1 MAPPTRRKPKSS
13 PKIRPMILIAS
24 PTRPGLC
31 RSHSGMPYQQH
42 LMNRGWPSSRP
53 ADLRGKEIA
62 ESTGLFESDPGYALL
77 EIAHLTTGSALRSE
91 ALRPSSGTMLPME
104 QGNDPELAAGIPP
117 DRNRPGLVRG
127 QSVGGLLNATLGNAP
142 EIIISGFALHAG
154 LVNMVKSSLTGSIIG
169 NLLFGLGVAFFAGG
183 IKHRRNQRFDTHA
196 ARLTTALLT
205 LASFG
210 LIIPAATRFSASASR
225 RISLA
230 VAALLFL
237 VYLASVV
244 ANFVTQRSVIGKE
257 GVRANLK
264 EKEERPDEAEDQSE
278 TGWSRNKA
286 LGILAA
292 VTIALAIMSEIL
304 TGALEPAS
312 ESLHLT
318 PRFAGVFLLA
328 LVGNAAEL
336 FNAIR
341 FARKDQMDLCIGITV
356 GASTQVGLLVAPVLV
371 FLGVIMG
378 QNMDLIFSPL
388 ELIAIVMA
396 IYLTRNLTYDGES
409 SWLEGLMLIAVYVMF
424 GIGFF
429 HHPKTDPPNPLLA
442 LPAAVAQP

>member
-1 MAPPTRRKPKSS
+1 MTLNWLLVFLPIGIGLNWFGANP
-13 PKIRPMILIAS
+13 ILVFLA
-24 PTRPGLC
+24 
-31 RSHSGMPYQQH
+31 
-42 LMNRGWPSSRP
+42 
-53 ADLRGKEIA
+53 
-62 ESTGLFESDPGYALL
+62 
-77 EIAHLTTGSALRSE
+77 SALAIVPLAGLMGDATE
-91 ALRPSSGTMLPME
+91 ALAKFLGPT
-104 QGNDPELAAGIPP
+104 
-117 DRNRPGLVRG
+117 
-127 QSVGGLLNATLGNAP
+127 VGGLLNASLGNAP

-154 LVNMVKSSLTGSIIG
+154 LVNVVKSSLTGSIIG
-169 NLLFGLGVAFFAGG
+169 NLLFGLGVAFFVGG
-183 IKHRRNQRFDTHA
+183 IKHRRNQRFDPEVT
-196 ARLTTALLT
+196 RMTTALLT
-205 LASFG
+205 LATFG

-225 RISLA
+225 TISRE
-230 VAALLFL
+230 VAALLFV
-237 VYLASVV
+237 VYLASLV
-244 ANFVTQRSVIGKE
+244 AIFVNRKSVIGKE

-264 EKEERPDEAEDQSE
+264 EKKERPDEAEDQSE

-292 VTIALAIMSEIL
+292 VTVALAIMSEIL

-388 ELIAIVMA
+388 ELTAIGMA
-396 IYLTRNLTYDGES
+396 GYVTRNLIYDGES
-409 SWLEGLMLIAVYVMF
+409 SWLEGLILIAVYVMF

-429 HHPKTDPPNPLLA
+429 HQPKTDPPNPLIA

>member
-1 MAPPTRRKPKSS
+1 MNLNWLLGFIP
-13 PKIRPMILIAS
+13 IGIGLNWFGAS
-24 PTRPGLC
+24 PILVFLASAVAIVPLAR
-31 RSHSGMPYQQH
+31 
-42 LMNRGWPSSRP
+42 LMGE
-53 ADLRGKEIA
+53 A
-62 ESTGLFESDPGYALL
+62 T
-77 EIAHLTTGSALRSE
+77 E
-91 ALRPSSGTMLPME
+91 AL
-104 QGNDPELAAGIPP
+104 AAYLGPT
-117 DRNRPGLVRG
+117 
-127 QSVGGLLNATLGNAP
+127 VGGLLNATLGNAP
-142 EIIISGFALHAG
+142 EIIISSFALHAG
-154 LVNMVKSSLTGSIIG
+154 LVSMVKSSLTGSIIG
-169 NLLFGLGVAFFAGG
+169 NLLFGVGVAFFAGG
-183 IKHRRNQRFDTHA
+183 IKHRRSQQFDPRA
-196 ARLTTALLT
+196 ARMTTALLT

-210 LIIPAATRFSASASR
+210 LIIPAATQFSASASR
-225 RISLA
+225 SISLEVSA
-230 VAALLFL
+230 VLFV
-237 VYLASVV
+237 VYLASLV
-244 ANFVTQRSVIGKE
+244 AIFVNQKSVIGKE

-264 EKEERPDEAEDQSE
+264 EKEERPDEAEHQSE

-304 TGALEPAS
+304 TGAIEPAS

-336 FNAIR
+336 FNAVR
-341 FARKDQMDLCIGITV
+341 FARKDQMDLCLGITV

-429 HHPKTDPPNPLLA
+429 HDPKTDPPNPLIA
-442 LPAAVAQP
+442 TPAAVAQP

>member
-1 MAPPTRRKPKSS
+1 MNLNWLLVFIP
-13 PKIRPMILIAS
+13 IGV
-24 PTRPGLC
+24 GLDWF
-31 RSHSGMPYQQH
+31 GANPIVVF
-42 LMNRGWPSSRP
+42 L
-53 ADLRGKEIA
+53 A
-62 ESTGLFESDPGYALL
+62 
-77 EIAHLTTGSALRSE
+77 SAL
-91 ALRPSSGTMLPME
+91 AIVP
-104 QGNDPELAAGIPP
+104 LAGSMGDATEVLAKFLGPT
-117 DRNRPGLVRG
+117 
-127 QSVGGLLNATLGNAP
+127 VGSLLNATLGNAP

-154 LVNMVKSSLTGSIIG
+154 LVSMVKSSLTGSIIG

-183 IKHRRNQRFDTHA
+183 IKHRRIQRFDPQA
-196 ARLTTALLT
+196 ARMNTALLT

-225 RISLA
+225 TISLEVA
-230 VAALLFL
+230 VLLFL
-237 VYLASVV
+237 VYLASLV
-244 ANFVTQRSVIGKE
+244 AIFVTHKPVIGKE
-257 GVRANLK
+257 GIKANLK
-264 EKEERPDEAEDQSE
+264 EKEQRLDESQDESE

-292 VTIALAIMSEIL
+292 VTIALAIMGEIL
-304 TGALEPAS
+304 TGALQPAS

-328 LVGNAAEL
+328 LVGNASEL
-336 FNAIR
+336 INAMR

-429 HHPKTDPPNPLLA
+429 HHPKTDPPSPLA
-442 LPAAVAQP
+442 PAPTAVARP